1 MFKYHHE
8 SAFTLAK
15 FVPIFASDD
24 KLLISTGNKDF
35 LSIDFSKTSRDV
47 ADFDAE
53 RLYDEHV
60 ETQAEIAEKKRAR
73 ELAEQQ
79 FAEQMAEQQFAE
91 QQFAEQMAERKAKK
105 FEERKKKMR
114 SLREKFSDE
123 EKVYKGR
130 IVNWKGSF
138 GFILGEK
145 ETKELETIFVHITA
159 FVDRADHLVK

>member
-73 ELAEQQ
+73 ELAQQQ
-79 FAEQMAEQQFAE
+79 FAEQMAEK
-91 QQFAEQMAERKAKK
+91 KAKK

>member
-60 ETQAEIAEKKRAR
+60 TTQAEIAGIKRAR
-73 ELAEQQ
+73 ELVD
-79 FAEQMAEQQFAE
+79 